1 MIFTEISCKKQAETV
16 NFYRRGKTFL
26 KTVLQKR
33 VCLTGFLEKKRLKR

>member
-1 MIFTEISCKKQAETV
+1 MIFAEISGKKQVEIV
-16 NFYRRGKTFL
+16 NFYRRDKTFL